1 MGDDPNRLGRSIRA
15 LRQRQGRTLRE
26 VAAACGFTVSLL
38 SKIETGATS
47 PPVAT
52 LSAIAR
58 ALGVPVAS
66 LLEGGDGTAAHAVLD
81 AAAARTPDRAQA
93 TDKGYRFFALAAGR
107 GGTAMQAYLFSAER
121 GQVKPSPLTHPGEEL
136 VMVQQGELRF
146 RVGPAEYRLGPGD
159 VLAFDAAVE
168 HDMEPISASA
178 TWLAVFCQPTSATR
192 QTGKRATKPR

>member
-1 MGDDPNRLGRSIRA
+1 MGEAPNQLGGTIRA

-26 VAAACGFTVSLL
+26 IATACDFTVSLL

-66 LLEGGDGTAAHAVLD
+66 LLDGSGEAAAHAVLD
-81 AAAARTPDRAQA
+81 AAAARTPERAQA

-107 GGTAMQAYLFSAER
+107 GATAMQAYLFSAER
-121 GQVKPSPLTHPGEEL
+121 GQVKTSPLAHPGEEM

-168 HDMEPISASA
+168 HDMEPITANA
-178 TWLAVFCQPTSATR
+178 TWLAVFCQPPAAGR
-192 QTGKRATKPR
+192 GTGKARSRSH